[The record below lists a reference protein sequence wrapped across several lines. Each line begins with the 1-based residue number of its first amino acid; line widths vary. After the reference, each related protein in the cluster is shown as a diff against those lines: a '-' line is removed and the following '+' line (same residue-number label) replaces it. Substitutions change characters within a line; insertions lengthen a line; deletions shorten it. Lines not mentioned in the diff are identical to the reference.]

1 MEPVLNTEVKNML
14 YEKLID
20 VAREVRERAYAPYSG
35 FKVGAAIMAED
46 GTIYCGCNIENASYS
61 HSICAERA
69 ALFRAVC
76 VGVTT
81 FQAIA
86 IVTELD
92 NPASPCGACRQ
103 VLAEFSPD
111 MQVLM
116 ANTKGD
122 IITSTVK
129 ELLPMPFGN
138 SDLREAKF

>member
-1 MEPVLNTEVKNML
+1 MLND
-14 YEKLID
+14 KLID

-46 GTIYCGCNIENASYS
+46 GTIYSGCNIENASYS
-61 HSICAERA
+61 HSICAERV
-69 ALFRAVC
+69 ALFKA
-76 VGVTT
+76 VGVGARI

-116 ANTKGD
+116 ANTRGKV
-122 IITSTVK
+122 ITSTVK
-129 ELLPMPFGN
+129 ELLPMAFSN
-138 SDLREAKF
+138 SDLREDKF